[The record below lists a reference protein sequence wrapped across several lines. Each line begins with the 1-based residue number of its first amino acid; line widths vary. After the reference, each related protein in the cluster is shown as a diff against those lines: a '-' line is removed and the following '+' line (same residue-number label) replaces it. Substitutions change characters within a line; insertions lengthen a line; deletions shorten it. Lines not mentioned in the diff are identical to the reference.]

1 MAIGTPQKKVSG
13 LQNEAASVGEAATL
27 YDDMAKYSEG
37 LTFGKHFIKAHR
49 EYVKSNHKVHRLGD
63 FYASL
68 QGLMALL
75 EYADVPPASSLN
87 LLWLRACLWHHSRE
101 VGSTCDAMQI
111 TLDQGLEKYLA
122 DVGEAAADKVDL
134 WVRVLVHDAFLAHWA
149 ASSDKRELLST
160 IEGDFAR
167 LNELTR
173 SSPALGCL
181 RPAGD
186 DALALSVL
194 LRVMGQEPPEVR
206 ALQDASSR
214 LKESRM
220 KAVSQAFSKGWG
232 PEILTRV
239 AERLQVSGRDEAAN
253 AKLRHAQERLQSDRV
268 PRLMVTADSPVIT
281 SWESIH
287 DLSAVSLLD
296 EIVLDVGE
304 ALSSWSPIQL
314 EAQAAQVRS
323 LVSSLLEVVSV
334 ISDALV
340 YDLTAI
346 VASTSV
352 FEFLEEY
359 KDASSWD
366 QPLAQA
372 AFQELEVRMSL
383 CMIDDTAFQQFLPR
397 LKAWLEGLPASV
409 QDAPSCQLQAD
420 VLAKAVANSA
430 ACNKVDGVLRSIA
443 KLLDVERL
451 DARDFVD
458 EFTRQPDPA
467 LQAAT
472 RLPLA
477 AQLRQDLDALED
489 VAFQV
494 AELDAPVQMTVDF
507 GEGSEVMNISWTQPQ
522 DLKAHLGCFVLRE
535 VIDDLIG
542 EALGLIL
549 GRIAQS
555 ASLHKVRAPRSIPE
569 GAPMAAQLGLFAD
582 ATADVTR
589 PAAAWLKQRSVSAP
603 WAADSTATLAR
614 QMLQALRDKARV
626 VGVSP
631 LCLQDTVPERS
642 STMDIEALTAALDVF
657 MVVGK
662 VSCLFAWV
670 RSTFFG
676 TRRGQMVSDAALV
689 HADLALAISG
699 VMELLKT
706 ADGLIERDI
715 DGVLRPVRDL
725 DWRFPLAQFTEW
737 KVLAKML
744 TDDLARMA
752 VSACVTSMKDSA
764 LSLEEVLPPWDF
776 LHDGSTFHMKQAD
789 RCLVKWHRKKELNE
803 GGLRLQKSLES
814 VADHWASWGFPGK
827 IEDDRMFAEQLGTI
841 NGVYMRAQKA
851 LLLGGPWLMCCTT
864 KRPAR
869 IATRMRGPSLP
880 RMVIGSPPP
889 ILEVVARL
897 K

>member
-1 MAIGTPQKKVSG
+1 MGTF
-13 LQNEAASVGEAATL
+13 
-27 YDDMAKYSEG
+27 
-37 LTFGKHFIKAHR
+37 TFP
-49 EYVKSNHKVHRLGD
+49 SM
-63 FYASL
+63 
-68 QGLMALL
+68 GLMALL
-75 EYADVPPASSLN
+75 EYADVPPASSLT

-149 ASSDKRELLST
+149 ASSEKRELLST

-214 LKESRM
+214 LKTTRR
-220 KAVSQAFSKGWG
+220 KALSQAFSKGWG

-430 ACNKVDGVLRSIA
+430 ACAKVDGVLRSIA
-443 KLLDVERL
+443 TLLDVERL
-451 DARDFVD
+451 GARDFVD

-507 GEGSEVMNISWTQPQ
+507 GEGPEVMRISWSMPQ

-589 PAAAWLKQRSVSAP
+589 PAAAWLKQRSVNAP
-603 WAADSTATLAR
+603 WPADSTATLAR

-676 TRRGQMVSDAALV
+676 TRRGQMVADALV

-827 IEDDRMFAEQLGTI
+827 IEDDRLFAEQLGTI

-851 LLLGGPWLMCCTT
+851 LLLGAVVNLLHNEKPSDDRN
-864 KRPAR
+864 KKAR
-869 IATRMRGPSLP
+869 ALVAGNGAWI
-880 RMVIGSPPP
+880 PPP
-889 ILEVVARL
+889 ILEAVTRL